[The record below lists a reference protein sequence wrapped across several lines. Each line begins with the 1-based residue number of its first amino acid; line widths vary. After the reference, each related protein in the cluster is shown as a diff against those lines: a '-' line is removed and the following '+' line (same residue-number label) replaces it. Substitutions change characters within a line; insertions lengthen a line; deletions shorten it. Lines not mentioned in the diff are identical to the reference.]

1 VRYACLVY
9 HDASSLDVPQEEL
22 QGRIRACGGWVEDL
36 EGAGR
41 HVFSA
46 GLQASSTAT
55 TLRSRNGKIA
65 VTDGPF
71 TETKEF
77 LAGLTVLE
85 ARDLNEALREA
96 SKLAACSL
104 GTIEVRAILE
114 PGAAGATALD
124 RRILAAIG
132 EA

>member
-1 VRYACLVY
+1 
-9 HDASSLDVPQEEL
+9 
-22 QGRIRACGGWVEDL
+22 
-36 EGAGR
+36 
-41 HVFSA
+41 VFSA
-46 GLQASSTAT
+46 GLQSSSTAT
-55 TLRSRNGKIA
+55 TLRSRNGKIS

-71 TETKEF
+71 AETKEF
-77 LAGLTVLE
+77 LAGLTVIE

-114 PGAAGATALD
+114 PGAAVATAID

-132 EA
+132 EATNC

>member
-1 VRYACLVY
+1 MKYACLVY

-22 QGRIRACGGWVEDL
+22 RERMRACGEWVESL
-36 EGAGR
+36 EGAGQQ
-41 HVFSA
+41 VFCA
-46 GLQASSTAT
+46 ALQESSTAT
-55 TLRSRNGKIA
+55 TLRSRDGKIA

-71 TETKEF
+71 AETKEF

-104 GTIEVRAILE
+104 ATIEVRAILE
-114 PGAAGATALD
+114 PGAAVATALD
-124 RRILAAIG
+124 RKILAAIG
-132 EA
+132 ES